1 MSWSNVRDGDKN
13 PFVNVHISRPIE
25 AGLGHGHPGFTQVN
39 HDGRHVVRWHGT
51 FLTNPRCNRCG
62 SFSVPEKAYSKI
74 IEHESVH
81 IVLATIGEFEAS
93 EALDRAGDQITI
105 DEIEETLT
113 TPEGVV
119 LRVYSHECR

>member
-1 MSWSNVRDGDKN
+1 MSSNNARDGDES

-25 AGLGHGHPGFTQVN
+25 AGLGHGHPGFTRLD
-39 HDGRHVVRWHGT
+39 HDGRQVVRWHGT
-51 FLTNPRCNRCG
+51 FLTNPRCDRCG
-62 SFSVPEKAYSKI
+62 SFAVPEEAYTKI

-81 IVLATIGEFEAS
+81 IVLAAIGEFEAS
-93 EALDRAGDQITI
+93 EALDRTDDRITI

-119 LRVYSHECR
+119 LRVYSHQCR